1 MNGFSQR
8 LKAIQVENEISTKS
22 SALEASELSSVTEKI
37 KRFFN
42 NDNTKFCQDLSAF
55 DIDNE
60 TIKLSD
66 VFAYLHFKGIPL
78 APAEERVLINQFRV
92 GRNDRVVVDNI
103 ASLIF
108 FGTISKSKKTLH
120 HRSLNEKMFIDETR
134 EEINILSNSTA
145 QLFEEF
151 DRKNNDRLVTKEEFV
166 SRCASKSFGLSPQEL
181 EEIFVCISSQD
192 GGNGVSFNL
201 KDFRHYIFGME
212 LQDIRSHIVKID
224 ESLRIKNKE
233 VRDFFFS
240 NNRSV
245 QFDEFRRQMLSLDPT
260 MSCIDIDLIFS
271 NLDNDCSGNLSMQ
284 ELLEKFESH
293 RVLVEFKEFLIKHA
307 EKRNGKVKDVLYM
320 LHQRDNMNQEEFR
333 KFIGEITSS
342 KSLVTQIRWK
352 ATKSTSCFNSSIK
365 MEAKPFPNLKSL
377 MFLIWP
383 RTKFLWIGKCTSS
396 ALTS

>member
-8 LKAIQVENEISTKS
+8 LKAILVENEISTKS
-22 SALEASELSSVTEKI
+22 SSLEASELSSVTEKI

-42 NDNTKFCQDLSAF
+42 NDNTKFCQDLLAF
-55 DIDNE
+55 DIDNDA
-60 TIKLSD
+60 IKISD
-66 VFAYLHFKGIPL
+66 VFSYLQFKGIPL
-78 APAEERVLINQFRV
+78 APAEERVIINQFRV
-92 GRNDRVVVDNI
+92 GRNDRVVVENI

-108 FGTISKSKKTLH
+108 FGTISKSKKALH

-134 EEINILSNSTA
+134 EEINILSKSTA
-145 QLFEEF
+145 QIFEEF

-192 GGNGVSFNL
+192 GGKGVSFNL
-201 KDFRHYIFGME
+201 KDFRHYIFGQE
-212 LQDIRSHIVKID
+212 VQDIRSLIVKVD

-233 VRDFFFS
+233 VRDYFFS

-245 QFDEFRRQMLSLDPT
+245 QFDEFRRQILSLDPT

-271 NLDNDCSGNLSMQ
+271 NLDDDCSGNLSMQ

-307 EKRNGKVKDVLYM
+307 EKRNGKVKDVLYL

-333 KFIGEITSS
+333 KFISEITSS
-342 KSLVTQIRWK
+342 SHL
-352 ATKSTSCFNSSIK
+352 
-365 MEAKPFPNLKSL
+365 
-377 MFLIWP
+377 
-383 RTKFLWIGKCTSS
+383 
-396 ALTS
+396 